1 MVGHGRADGV
11 AVARV
16 SRAAANASEPE
27 AEPAQAEPEAEPA
40 QAEPEAEPAQAEP
53 EDGVRVRTLQP
64 TRRRARLDFGPAPRE
79 LRLADLTE
87 EQVEQLLSDPVLMV
101 ERIAIPVAATS
112 GA

>member
-16 SRAAANASEPE
+16 SRAAANAS
-27 AEPAQAEPEAEPA
+27 EPEAEPA

-64 TRRRARLDFGPAPRE
+64 TRRRARLDFGPAPRD
-79 LRLADLTE
+79 LRLADLSE